1 IERAHLEEDTGKSTH
16 LGGSGR
22 LHGADRSLVDY
33 NRSGIPLIEIVSAPD
48 ITSSAQARAYASE
61 LRGILI
67 ATGASDGRMEEGSM
81 RIDANVSVRRAGE
94 AFGTRCEIK
103 NLNSLRSLGR
113 AIDYEAARQVALIED
128 GGVVRQETRHWDETR
143 GETST
148 MRVKEEAEDYRYFR
162 EPDLVDLAPSDEW
175 QAAVRAGLGPM
186 PAERR
191 AALAARLDSPSEAQ
205 LETVAVV
212 IDLGLDAWANAAI
225 EAGIEPGVALAR
237 TANELAGVESL
248 DAARIPGFVATLLM
262 ESRGEL
268 SATQTKTVLADVL
281 AGADPKV
288 VAAAKGF
295 EQLAAD
301 ELGDIV
307 ARLIEENPAEWSRY
321 KEGDDKL
328 AQFFIGLV
336 MKATRGQA
344 NGKAVVAEL
353 QRRR

>member
-1 IERAHLEEDTGKSTH
+1 
-16 LGGSGR
+16 
-22 LHGADRSLVDY
+22 
-33 NRSGIPLIEIVSAPD
+33 
-48 ITSSAQARAYASE
+48 
-61 LRGILI
+61 
-67 ATGASDGRMEEGSM
+67 
-81 RIDANVSVRRAGE
+81 
-94 AFGTRCEIK
+94 
-103 NLNSLRSLGR
+103 
-113 AIDYEAARQVALIED
+113 
-128 GGVVRQETRHWDETR
+128 
-143 GETST
+143 

-281 AGADPKV
+281 ASGADPKV

-353 QRRR
+353 QSRR